1 MRDLGFEK
9 SKAIAHD
16 RITDSERIA
25 IVEPISNP
33 ERRTANREHIPDPQR
48 VPQPERI
55 PNPAS
60 QIPTRYKEVARVLIR
75 VFALN
80 LAVALA
86 KIIFGYSSGAISVL
100 SDGFHSLTDGAS
112 NVVGLVGVY
121 AARQPPDADHPYG
134 HRKYETVAASVVTLF
149 LLLVVI
155 EVLRNAVDNLTGRT
169 SAHEITFGSFAVM
182 LVTVVINLF
191 VVMYESREGNRLGS
205 EVLLVDATQ
214 TRGDVWSSLTV
225 IGALVG
231 ARAGLPVLDPLAAL
245 VVAAFIAFSGYKVA
259 QTTTR
264 ILSDRIVMAESDLM
278 KVVMSVPGVLGCHQ
292 IRTRGSS
299 DHVFLDL
306 HVWLPSAMPLVDA
319 HALSHVVKDRLI
331 ARYPQIADAIIH
343 IEPPPKTEG
352 GA

>member
-155 EVLRNAVDNLTGRT
+155 EVLRNAVDNLPGRT

-182 LVTVVINLF
+182 L
-191 VVMYESREGNRLGS
+191 SRA
-205 EVLLVDATQ
+205 LLYTAI
-214 TRGDVWSSLTV
+214 TRAQQLCV
-225 IGALVG
+225 LVG
-231 ARAGLPVLDPLAAL
+231 ERRAVAMAVARGEQRRRHSALAERI
-245 VVAAFIAFSGYKVA
+245 AAAR
-259 QTTTR
+259 Q
-264 ILSDRIVMAESDLM
+264 DE
-278 KVVMSVPGVLGCHQ
+278 
-292 IRTRGSS
+292 
-299 DHVFLDL
+299 HV
-306 HVWLPSAMPLVDA
+306 
-319 HALSHVVKDRLI
+319 
-331 ARYPQIADAIIH
+331 
-343 IEPPPKTEG
+343 
-352 GA
+352 